1 MLYFL
6 DLYQG
11 NITMYS
17 IKDLPLFSGLNDSQ
31 LERLQS
37 ELHIHQY
44 DKESIVFY
52 EGDESEYLYILL
64 DGSVRLYKTT
74 PKGNQIH
81 MHNFQAPEAIAI
93 FVAFEN
99 IPFPATCELL
109 TQGHIGLLPLKTF
122 HDCLNDVKFS
132 TSLVKAL
139 SKRMKLLANLLHKET
154 IYSTEAKIAD
164 ILYSNPSIFERLKNN
179 EIAYMLN
186 MTPETLSRILTKFKK
201 EGVIRIEEHV
211 VTILNEDALRYV
223 METNVMQK

>member
-122 HDCLNDVKFS
+122 HDCLNDAKFS
-132 TSLVKAL
+132 ISLVKAL

-211 VTILNEDALRYV
+211 VTILNEDALKYV

>member
-1 MLYFL
+1 
-6 DLYQG
+6 
-11 NITMYS
+11 MYC
-17 IKDLPLFSGLNDSQ
+17 IKDLPLFSGLNDQQ
-31 LERLQS
+31 LTGLQS

-44 DKESIVFY
+44 DKDSIVFY

-64 DGSVRLYKTT
+64 EGSVRLYKTA

-81 MHNFQAPEAIAI
+81 MHNFQAPEAIAL

-109 TQGHIGLLPLKTF
+109 TDGHIGLLPLNKF
-122 HDCLNDVKFS
+122 HDCLNDIQFS
-132 TSLVKAL
+132 SSLVKAL
-139 SKRMKLLANLLHKET
+139 SKRMKLLATLLHKET

-164 ILYSNPSIFERLKNN
+164 ILYTNPSIFERLKNN

-201 EGVIRIEEHV
+201 EEVIKIDEHV
-211 VTILNEDALRYV
+211 VTILDEDALRYV
-223 METNVMQK
+223 IETNTMQK